1 MSKPAPGNNSSSR
14 LLSKTVLNFIYCF
27 FRWQVYLLHVRS
39 VLSKKRML
47 LRRWRGIHNDSIH
60 YRDQLYQFRAS
71 ASKESSS
78 AAFPVS
84 LISSAAL
91 HCHPSSALIRAWA
104 QFTSLSSA
112 SKRGELHKEH
122 SYRAMLKPSTGGLTA
137 LCQMGF
143 AVLFIPSGKTRS
155 RQMTIHQRQ
164 LWSKITEGKSTERM
178 DCCFT
183 RTFKG
188 KFCVGAG

>member
-1 MSKPAPGNNSSSR
+1 MSVVSSPRKECSWDAE
-14 LLSKTVLNFIYCF
+14 KGV
-27 FRWQVYLLHVRS
+27 
-39 VLSKKRML
+39 
-47 LRRWRGIHNDSIH
+47 HNDSIH
-60 YRDQLYQFRAS
+60 YRDQLYQFRAL

-78 AAFPVS
+78 SVFPGS

-91 HCHPSSALIRAWA
+91 RCHPSSALIRAWA

-122 SYRAMLKPSTGGLTA
+122 SYRAMFKPSIGGLTA

-143 AVLFIPSGKTRS
+143 AVPLIPSGKTRS
-155 RQMTIHQRQ
+155 QQMKIHQRQ
-164 LWSKITEGKSTERM
+164 LWSRITEEKRTERPCQM

-183 RTFKG
+183 RKFKG
-188 KFCVGAG
+188 KFGVIWLVK